1 MRPLKQTGAE
11 QNLNFKRK
19 TLIMKPQLTFLKG
32 IIMPL
37 LIACAIS
44 SAQAQ
49 EQQAAGENSIS
60 PKFGIKAGVNLAN
73 LYVDNVEDENMK
85 VGLNAGLVAK
95 IPLVKGLSIQ
105 PELLFS
111 SKGAKLRYNNLL
123 FGGGGEYRFNLNYV
137 EVPLLAVVNIAKNLN
152 LHAGGY
158 GSYLVSVNTKDLDD
172 DGTITDISKLNAEN
186 FNRLD
191 YGLVGGLGVDVSNFS
206 IGARYNYGLR
216 EVGKAGEGGASKF
229 TQNSKNSVITLYIA
243 LGF

>member
-1 MRPLKQTGAE
+1 
-11 QNLNFKRK
+11 
-19 TLIMKPQLTFLKG
+19 MKPQLTFLKG
-32 IIMPL
+32 MIVPL
-37 LIACAIS
+37 VIACSIG
-44 SAQAQ
+44 SAYAQ

-73 LYVDNVEDENMK
+73 LYVDNIEDENMK

-111 SKGAKLRYNNLL
+111 SKGAKLRYNSL
-123 FGGGGEYRFNLNYV
+123 FGSGEYRFNLNYV
-137 EVPLLAVVNIAKNLN
+137 ELPLLAVVNIAKNLN
-152 LHAGGY
+152 VHAGAY

-172 DGTITDISKLNAEN
+172 DGTVTDISKLNAEN
-186 FNRLD
+186 FNRFD

-216 EVGKAGEGGASKF
+216 EVGKANEGGASRF
-229 TQNSKNSVITLYIA
+229 TQNSKNSVIALYIV